1 MNAQPFVSVICEYN
15 PFHYGHEYQ
24 IQQLKKEFESVVCI
38 MSGNIV
44 QRGTFAIAD
53 KYIRATAA
61 LNCGADLVLELP
73 LPWCCASASDFAR
86 AGVFI
91 AEAIGSDYLAFG
103 AEDGTETLMK
113 IREVAS
119 KKEFSDTV
127 SRIIEENKNISYPN
141 AFSTAISEFLG
152 KEYAEA
158 VKKPNNIL
166 ANEYISSLSGRK
178 TKPFVVRREQEF
190 SSSSA
195 IRAENDGGKMLS
207 LIPEK
212 SREAFENVYLTDF
225 PRDMSKLDSF
235 FIGTLR
241 NIAHEGKAPENIYSA
256 PEGLIQKIL
265 LASVK
270 VSSFESLVTACTDK
284 IYTSARVRRAV
295 IALVF
300 GITTDRVKQ
309 NPCYTQVL
317 AANGRGREI
326 LKAVKN
332 QKSIDII
339 TKPVHA
345 LSLGNMTKEAFLFS
359 KKIEDIVSLSSPVPT
374 PANEG
379 KSPVITK

>member
-1 MNAQPFVSVICEYN
+1 MSVQGFVSVICEYN

-24 IQQLKKEFESVVCI
+24 IQQLKKEFGAVVCI
-38 MSGNIV
+38 MSGNVV
-44 QRGTFAIAD
+44 QRGTFAVAD
-53 KYIRATAA
+53 KYIRANAA
-61 LNCGADLVLELP
+61 LNCGADLVIELP

-103 AEDGTETLMK
+103 AEDDIEILMK

-119 KKEFSDTV
+119 KKEFSDHV
-127 SRIIEENKNISYPN
+127 SKIIAENKNVSYPN

-152 KEYAEA
+152 NEYAEA

-178 TKPFVVRREQEF
+178 TKPFAVRREQSF
-190 SSSSA
+190 KSSSM
-195 IRAENDGGKMLS
+195 IRSTLDGNAMLS

-212 SREAFENVYLTDF
+212 SREIFEKAYLSDF

-241 NIAHEGKAPENIYSA
+241 NIAHEGKIPENIYSA
-256 PEGLIQKIL
+256 PDGLIQKIL
-265 LASVK
+265 SASVK
-270 VSSFESLVTACTDK
+270 VSSFDSLVTACTDK

-295 IALVF
+295 ISLVF
-300 GITTDRVKQ
+300 GITSDRIKQ
-309 NPCYTQVL
+309 NPPYTQVL
-317 AANGRGREI
+317 AANGKGREI
-326 LKAVKN
+326 LKSIKN
-332 QKSIDII
+332 EKTIDII

-345 LSLGNMTKEAFLFS
+345 LSHGNITKDAFLFS
-359 KKIEDIVSLSSPVPT
+359 KKIEDTVSLSSPLPT
-374 PANEG
+374 PADEG
-379 KSPVITK
+379 KSPVITE

>member
-1 MNAQPFVSVICEYN
+1 MDTQPFVSVICEYN

-24 IQQLKKEFESVVCI
+24 IQQLKKEFDKVVCI
-38 MSGNIV
+38 MSGNVV
-44 QRGTFAIAD
+44 QRGTFAVAD

-73 LPWCCASASDFAR
+73 LPYCCASASDFAR

-103 AEDGTETLMK
+103 AEDNIETLMK
-113 IREVAS
+113 IREIAS
-119 KKEFSDTV
+119 KKEFSEAV
-127 SRIIEENKNISYPN
+127 SRIIAESKNISYPN
-141 AFSTAISEFLG
+141 AFSSAISEFLG
-152 KEYAEA
+152 EEYAKA

-178 TKPFVVRREQEF
+178 TKPFAVRREQGF

-195 IRAENDGGKMLS
+195 IRATNDGEKMLS

-212 SREAFENVYLTDF
+212 SREVFESVYLSDF

-241 NIAHEGKAPENIYSA
+241 NIAHEGKVPQNIYSS

-265 LASVK
+265 SACVK
-270 VSSFESLVTACTDK
+270 VSSFDALVAACTDK

-300 GITTDRVKQ
+300 GITTDRMKQ
-309 NPCYTQVL
+309 DPCYTQVL
-317 AANGRGREI
+317 AANGKGREI

-332 QKSIDII
+332 EKSIDII

-359 KKIEDIVSLSSPVPT
+359 KKIEDVVSLSSPVPT
-374 PANEG
+374 PSDEG
-379 KSPVITK
+379 KTPAITK